1 MRKIMV
7 LAAMLAMMMVASS
20 PAMAD
25 EIDIDSD
32 DGVVFTNEFTGDS
45 DVVEDFFD
53 EIEDEEFLFFSD
65 FYQFDE
71 DDFDDESF
79 VILIPR
85 IATSTSSS
93 SKTSSSVRRRGS
105 YDEGGSRRE
114 VPARLLTAV
123 EEDY

>member
-45 DVVEDFFD
+45 DDVEDFFD
-53 EIEDEEFLFFSD
+53 EIEDEELLFFSD
-65 FYQFDE
+65 FSDFDE
-71 DDFDDESF
+71 DDFDDDDEDESF
-79 VILIPR
+79 VIFD
-85 IATSTSSS
+85 S
-93 SKTSSSVRRRGS
+93 
-105 YDEGGSRRE
+105 
-114 VPARLLTAV
+114 
-123 EEDY
+123 EDSDFDKFEFEDVVFS

>member
-32 DGVVFTNEFTGDS
+32 DGVVFTSEFTGDS
-45 DVVEDFFD
+45 DDVEDFFD

-65 FYQFDE
+65 FYGFDE
-71 DDFDDESF
+71 DDFDDDDDDDDDESF
-79 VILIPR
+79 VIFD
-85 IATSTSSS
+85 SEDSDF
-93 SKTSSSVRRRGS
+93 
-105 YDEGGSRRE
+105 DELEFGDVVFS
-114 VPARLLTAV
+114 
-123 EEDY
+123 